1 MVRIQS
7 STAICSNVHDDGA
20 LVLGLSGTDKPF
32 YASIGPG
39 RGPLIYSEAVL
50 AIAVTKRWR
59 GRVPVGTALCVGRD
73 RSGVALWELTV
84 GKYAM
89 PGRWVVIDREFRRP
103 ESTPR

>member
-1 MVRIQS
+1 MVTIQN
-7 STAICSNVHDDGA
+7 STATRSQVPGDGA
-20 LVLGLSGTDKPF
+20 SVLGLSGTDKPY

-73 RSGVALWELTV
+73 KSGVALWELTV

-89 PGRWVVIDREFRRP
+89 PGRWVVIDRQFRRP
-103 ESTPR
+103 ESTPP